1 MHLPHLSRDWKLPEE
16 FLTPLTVFLQLKI
29 YISFCVIFL
38 LLHLLTV
45 LDCNWVGVLAFSHP
59 SLNVHSSS
67 AIHTAAASMRTTE
80 QVCSSARLCLTPMQ
94 QIDSNDALHQFAQ
107 NLVVFFIS
115 KQTVSQIDTDS
126 DNAINQIFLQK
137 CPNLMVFNDTNTLSA
152 VPSLAYSVQLNAHP
166 TCQPQPSRTAG
177 TALTPA
183 SWTSRQ
189 SKNDTCKDSWDFYFP
204 SFYYKLLWN
213 ILLGKTLM
221 NRRWCGLKRRP
232 TCSSNTPGS
241 TISTHTPQT
250 PSCTQDVKMGKCRAK
265 RTMSHVFWD
274 LVPK

>member
-1 MHLPHLSRDWKLPEE
+1 MCNLSSATFINSSGLQLSWCLGIFPSILKCAFFFSYSYSSSQYENHR
-16 FLTPLTVFLQLKI
+16 TGVFLSKAL
-29 YISFCVIFL
+29 S
-38 LLHLLTV
+38 HTHAA
-45 LDCNWVGVLAFSHP
+45 NWQQWCFTS
-59 SLNVHSSS
+59 
-67 AIHTAAASMRTTE
+67 
-80 QVCSSARLCLTPMQ
+80 VCSKFSG
-94 QIDSNDALHQFAQ
+94 
-107 NLVVFFIS
+107 FFIS

-137 CPNLMVFNDTNTLSA
+137 CPNLMVFNDTHTLSA

-250 PSCTQDVKMGKCRAK
+250 PPCTQDVKMGKCRAK